1 MALAQKRVESPIGHI
16 YDNLVITPKGEV
28 FAIYRL
34 AKIDYPLND
43 EKFFNDYL
51 EDGDGVFS
59 HEEFDYK
66 LFDVPEGYDLDK
78 HLDETIQ
85 GVLIEDETGLNTRYW
100 RRAGEILKDEV
111 QNNNYIQ
118 YLQVR
123 LTKPVEIIDP
133 VDFFRAL
140 NNQTKSFLKK
150 MAGNSTTDT
159 KPLRYFQNLEK
170 MLYSDLQNYKS
181 VDRVKEKEMHRIM
194 YYNFHRANQTPL
206 SYVQVDPFNMQEGMV
221 TNHNGY
227 LTIEQL
233 DKTHYISILPIVSTP
248 DATFGSAFVQQL
260 RDTLPFPLETQIHV
274 RLQRR
279 EKDMTNVNKIRRR
292 LYHQEKDRD
301 KTDQPLDEDDVINT
315 GEDALK
321 DLQKGMK
328 EHTFRLAKTTIL
340 FIVAAD
346 SKEEME
352 QRIKNV
358 QYAIGATKF
367 KVYQPIVDQLALFHQ
382 SLLGVPYTFRLFERE
397 MTTGYVWDLG
407 LDVERDIGNKHGLPL
422 GRVITK
428 KSFRDANEARQA
440 SSKVVWFNPALTK
453 KAITGSRFTN
463 GNTLIVG
470 PPGQGKSVT
479 VKYIFCWLPSL
490 GQKVLY
496 IDPKDETEDFFGK
509 ASNVYADNSDFK
521 QFVDRVNFMRLS
533 GEEKNRGMLD
543 PLLFLE
549 GEEAETAA
557 SEALEELGEV
567 EKHPETSTAKKVLI
581 KRAIKQTMK
590 HVTPN
595 MTRVVE
601 YIRKEDTELAEH
613 IEGYDKTIGRVLFG
627 KDDSRRIDFGN
638 PITVLGIAGLK
649 LQTVDE
655 VKEQKKMTPLQ
666 RVSQVIMENV
676 YRLVTIFSTDRNQD
690 AAIIFD
696 EAGGLE
702 NTASGREKM
711 DDSLRKGR
719 ANNTDIYL
727 VTQAEGDFAS
737 EQKKELISYKF
748 IFRPNDT
755 KAQERSL
762 RFLNLQVND
771 ENKAVIENLKQG
783 TCLFQDHMGRTQP
796 IVIDVLFEEWLM
808 ACSSTDKTDERI
820 KRALELEGR
829 QTIA

>member
-1 MALAQKRVESPIGHI
+1 MAIAEKKVESPLGHI
-16 YDNLVITPKGEV
+16 HENLLITPKGEV

-34 AKIDYPLND
+34 AKLDCPLND
-43 EKFFNDYL
+43 EEFFNNYL
-51 EDGDGVFS
+51 EDGEGVFS
-59 HEEFDYK
+59 HDEFDYK
-66 LFDVPEGYDLDK
+66 LFDVPEGYDLDRHIEETITSVLVK
-78 HLDETIQ
+78 DETE
-85 GVLIEDETGLNTRYW
+85 LSTRYW

-123 LTKPVEIIDP
+123 LTKPVEIVDP
-133 VDFFRAL
+133 VDFLREL
-140 NNQTKSFLKK
+140 NNQTKRFFKK
-150 MAGNSTTDT
+150 MAGNRTTDK
-159 KPLRYFQNLEK
+159 KPLRYYKDLEK

-181 VDRVKEKEMHRIM
+181 VDRVKEKELHRIM

-206 SYVQVDPFNMQEGMV
+206 SYVNVDAFNMQEGIV

-233 DKTHYISILPIVSTP
+233 DKTHYISILPIIGTP
-248 DATFGSAFVQQL
+248 DGTFGSAFVQQL

-274 RLQRR
+274 RLQRP
-279 EKDMTNVNKIRRR
+279 EQDLKNVNKIRNR

-301 KTDQPLDEDDVINT
+301 QTDKPLDDDEVINS
-315 GEDALK
+315 GEDTLQ
-321 DLQKGMK
+321 DLQRGMK
-328 EHTFRLAKTTIL
+328 EQTFRLAKTTIL
-340 FIVAAD
+340 FIIAAS
-346 SKEEME
+346 SKEEMD

-367 KVYQPIVDQLALFHQ
+367 KLYQPIVDQLALFHQ
-382 SLLGVPYTFRLFERE
+382 SLLGVPYTLRLFERE

-407 LDVERDIGNKHGLPL
+407 LDVERNIGNNHGLPL

-428 KSFRDANEARQA
+428 KSYRDAEEARQA
-440 SSKVVWFNPALTK
+440 SSKIVWFNPALTK

-509 ASNVYADNSDFK
+509 AINVYADNSDFK

-533 GEEKNRGMLD
+533 GEEKNRGLLD
-543 PLLFLE
+543 PLIFLE

-567 EKHPETSTAKKVLI
+567 EKHPATSTAKKVLI

-590 HVTPN
+590 HITPN
-595 MTRVVE
+595 MTRVIE
-601 YIRKEDTELAEH
+601 YIRQEDTELAEH
-613 IEGYDKTIGRVLFG
+613 LEGYDKTIGRVLFG
-627 KDDSRRIDFGN
+627 RDDSRRIDFGN

-649 LQTVDE
+649 LQTVEE

-748 IFRPNDT
+748 VFRPND
-755 KAQERSL
+755 KEAQERSL
-762 RFLNLQVND
+762 RFLNLKVND
-771 ENKAVIENLKQG
+771 ENKDVINRLKQG
-783 TCLFQDHMGRTQP
+783 TCLFQDHLGRTQP

-829 QTIA
+829 QSIA

>member
-1 MALAQKRVESPIGHI
+1 MALAQRRVESPMGHI

-85 GVLIEDETGLNTRYW
+85 GVLIEDKTGLNTRYW

-133 VDFFRAL
+133 VDFFRVL

-206 SYVQVDPFNMQEGMV
+206 SYVQVDPFNMQEGIV

-496 IDPKDETEDFFGK
+496 IDPKDETEDFFEK

-601 YIRKEDTELAEH
+601 YIRKEDAELAEH

-627 KDDSRRIDFGN
+627 KDNSRRIDFGN